1 TKHLHHKGSANF
13 GFPNTYTYYGRV
25 RRRRPRVNTTDYG
38 PLFTWQPTR
47 QVIVFPMVKR
57 VGRIRDVA
65 IKMLD
70 KPSDRAASHYRHQ
83 VTDAMLRGF
92 EKLGIPEDEQ

>member
-1 TKHLHHKGSANF
+1 M
-13 GFPNTYTYYGRV
+13 
-25 RRRRPRVNTTDYG
+25 NTTDYG

-70 KPSDRAASHYRHQ
+70 KPSDRAASHYRHK

-92 EKLGIPEDEQ
+92 EKLGIPEDEQDEQLGSFWQAVEAEMIRLTSSGSGTGGAA